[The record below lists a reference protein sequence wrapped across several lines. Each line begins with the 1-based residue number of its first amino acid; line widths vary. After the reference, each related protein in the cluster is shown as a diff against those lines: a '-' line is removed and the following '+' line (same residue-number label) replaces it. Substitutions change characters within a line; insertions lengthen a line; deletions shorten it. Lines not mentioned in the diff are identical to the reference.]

1 MNLNFVHK
9 LIIAAICSIS
19 LIGTA
24 TADDGTSVLGT
35 TAAEADLFVHGWRM
49 SKLNKA
55 TVYNDSDEK
64 VGKIEDFIVTR
75 DGTITFA
82 IMNLGGFMGYGN
94 YLVSIPIHKFS
105 QMIPKPILPKAT
117 KSELGKLPR
126 FEYKLI
132 LGQ

>member
-1 MNLNFVHK
+1 MNLNFAQK
-9 LIIAAICSIS
+9 IIIAALCSFS
-19 LIGTA
+19 LIGAA
-24 TADDGTSVLGT
+24 TADDGKSVLEP
-35 TAAEADLFVHGWRM
+35 TAAEADLFAHGWRV

-64 VGKIEDFIVTR
+64 VGKIDDFIITR
-75 DGTITFA
+75 DGTLTFA
-82 IMNLGGFMGYGN
+82 IINLGGFMGYGD

-105 QMIPKPILPKAT
+105 QMVPKLILPKAT

-132 LGQ
+132 VGQ